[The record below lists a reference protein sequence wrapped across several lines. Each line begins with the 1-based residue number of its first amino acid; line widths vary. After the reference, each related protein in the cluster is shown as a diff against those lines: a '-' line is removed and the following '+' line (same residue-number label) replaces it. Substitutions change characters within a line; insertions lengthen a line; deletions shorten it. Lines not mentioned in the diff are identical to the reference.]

1 MDFIAKKGCSQIPKN
16 VKISRRIEEWR
27 LNNSR
32 YFNQNTRADLR
43 PMYFR

>member
-27 LNNSR
+27 LKCRKSNK
-32 YFNQNTRADLR
+32 Y
-43 PMYFR
+43 MKIV